1 MQEILEVLKET
12 AIDSIKLLP
21 FLFITYLI
29 MEYIEHKTSNKVKQV
44 IQKSGKFGPLLGGI
58 VGIVPQCGFSVSA
71 TNLYSARVITLG
83 TLISVYLT
91 TSDEMLPIL
100 ISETMPASTI
110 LTILGIKLVIGVLA
124 GFIIDFVARKLHK
137 EKEETKI
144 EEICEHEHC
153 HCEKN
158 IALSALKHT
167 LNIFLFIFIITLVI
181 NGIIEII
188 GQENLAN
195 IVSKNIILGPIVA
208 GIIGLIPNCAS
219 SVVLTELFVENV
231 ISMPILISGL
241 CVNAGVG
248 LLVLFKTNE
257 NKKENLKIDRY
268 SKNTFYEFSDRYDEK
283 YYYSFEINA
292 KYMKKWRQE
301 ECPDIF
307 KVEIDSETLELK
319 KEVIFKKID
328 RRIKDA

>member
-1 MQEILEVLKET
+1 MQEILIDILKDT
-12 AIDSIKLLP
+12 TIDSIKLLP

-29 MEYIEHKTSNKVKQV
+29 MEYIEHKTSSQVKRV
-44 IQKSGKFGPLLGGI
+44 IQKSGKLGPLLGGI
-58 VGIVPQCGFSVSA
+58 VGIIPQCGFSVSA

-100 ISETMPASTI
+100 ISETMPISTI
-110 LTILGIKLVIGVLA
+110 LTILGIKLLIGIIA

-137 EKEETKI
+137 EKGETKI

-158 IALSALKHT
+158 IVLSALKHT
-167 LNIFLFIFIITLVI
+167 LNIFLFIFFITLII
-181 NGIIEII
+181 NGIIGLI
-188 GQENLAN
+188 GQESIAN
-195 IVSKNIILGPIVA
+195 IVSKNVILGPVIA

-231 ISMPILISGL
+231 ISMPILISVL

-257 NKKENLKIDRY
+257 NKKENLKIAGLLY
-268 SKNTFYEFSDRYDEK
+268 VIGVVSGLIL
-283 YYYSFEINA
+283 EI
-292 KYMKKWRQE
+292 
-301 ECPDIF
+301 I
-307 KVEIDSETLELK
+307 I
-319 KEVIFKKID
+319 
-328 RRIKDA
+328 